1 MELQCFLGR
10 DELGDEDYQGS
21 LLSIELQNSSNTD
34 MIEISGHYQVNNI
47 FINIYQVIFSL
58 KNLQKDEQA
67 DLFERVTQ
75 CAVEYPMS
83 EEPEANDGW
92 GDMIT
97 ADQIDDDGNLLADKL
112 DGMDGEDEDDE
123 D

>member
-1 MELQCFLGR
+1 
-10 DELGDEDYQGS
+10 
-21 LLSIELQNSSNTD
+21 
-34 MIEISGHYQVNNI
+34 
-47 FINIYQVIFSL
+47 
-58 KNLQKDEQA
+58 
-67 DLFERVTQ
+67 
-75 CAVEYPMS
+75 MS

-123 D
+123 DQQDDDSWDDDMDVEKEEKKQ